1 MILRLSVLSCILLAS
16 TFAVAACGD
25 NDSPTSPTT
34 TDATTIAEIAA
45 PAFTEEFIGTIQVS
59 GSAFYSFSVT
69 TNGTVTATL
78 TSVSGAFVPPTVTLG
93 LGLGVPSGETCAV
106 TSSINTAKGSAAQL
120 SATFPP
126 GVYCV
131 MVSDV
136 GNLFAAAT
144 FAVTIAF
151 P

>member
-1 MILRLSVLSCILLAS
+1 MKLRVLLPALLGSALSIAGC
-16 TFAVAACGD
+16 D
-25 NDSPTSPTT
+25 NTNSPTSATT
-34 TDATTIAEIAA
+34 TDTTTTTTIAS
-45 PAFTEEFIGTIQVS
+45 PTFTEEFIGTVPVS

-69 TNGTVTATL
+69 TYGTVTATL
-78 TSVSGAFVPPTVTLG
+78 TSVSGTYVPSSVTLG

-106 TSSINTAKGSAAQL
+106 TSSINTTKGSSAQL
-120 SATFPP
+120 SATYQP

-136 GNLFAAAT
+136 GNLFSAAT
-144 FAVTIAF
+144 VAVTIAY

>member
-1 MILRLSVLSCILLAS
+1 VIKLRHCFLIALLVGTA
-16 TFAVAACGD
+16 FATAGC
-25 NDSPTSPTT
+25 NDTPTSPTT
-34 TDATTIAEIAA
+34 TDTTTTTTIAS
-45 PAFTEEFIGTIQVS
+45 PTFTEEFLGTVPVS

-69 TNGTVTATL
+69 TYGTVTATL
-78 TSVSGAFVPPTVTLG
+78 TSVSGSFVPATVTLG

-106 TSSINTAKGSAAQL
+106 TSSINTAKGATAQL
-120 SATFPP
+120 STTYQP

-136 GNLFAAAT
+136 GNLFAAANV
-144 FAVTIAF
+144 AVTIAY